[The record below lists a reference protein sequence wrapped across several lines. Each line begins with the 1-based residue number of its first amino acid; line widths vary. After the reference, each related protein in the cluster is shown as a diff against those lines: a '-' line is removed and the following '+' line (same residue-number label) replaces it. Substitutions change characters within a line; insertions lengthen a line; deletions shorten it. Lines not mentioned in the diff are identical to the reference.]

1 MNNFRQDYLETSL
14 IYEQMDD
21 IVYGI
26 SNVIDIFFESDDNTE
41 SNVGGIISR
50 IKKAIHTLIDAIKNL
65 FSGAKAQKDNAKMKE
80 FANTDQTVEISV
92 ADPDS
97 IKKAYDT
104 ACFDIEQGKDAEE
117 VQSKFASIMKKLGIG
132 VAIGGAVAGA
142 VVVATKGPEI
152 INKRKEKMKT
162 KKAYNEYMKLQQNMY
177 EANDKLKHME
187 DLLDKQ
193 SSTYV
198 QFNAD
203 DAKKAYK
210 RATGKHILN
219 SKDKQQIAEIQGI
232 MGLTNQYSKSC
243 NFARKKIL
251 DDVANAI
258 SRGEGGLSE
267 YKNNLVDNISDITSA
282 GKVDNIKL
290 RAKNAGGS
298 TQKGMDRYRK
308 NNQKVT
314 SDILNARK
322 DEEISM
328 KATRISNK
336 EKAKN
341 VKRDAKNDIK
351 NINGQ
356 RTGFFGK
363 IKGSIADNNEAR
375 RRAKEMVNES
385 TEYIKTT
392 SIAECIDELKDL

>member
-26 SNVIDIFFESDDNTE
+26 SNTIDIFFESDDNTE
-41 SNVGGIISR
+41 SNGDGIISR
-50 IKKAIHTLIDAIKNL
+50 IKKAIHTLINKIKDL
-65 FSGAKAQKDNAKMKE
+65 FSGAKAQKDDAKMKE
-80 FANTDQTVEISV
+80 FANSDQSVEISV
-92 ADPDS
+92 TDPDS

-104 ACFDIEQGKDAEE
+104 ACFDIEQGKDAKE
-117 VQSKFASIMKKLGIG
+117 VQSNFASILKKLGIG

-142 VVVATKGPEI
+142 AVLATKGPEI

-162 KKAYNEYMKLQQNMY
+162 KKAYDEYMKLQQNMY

-187 DLLDKQ
+187 GLLDKQ
-193 SSTYV
+193 SSNYV

-243 NFARKKIL
+243 NFARQKIL
-251 DDVANAI
+251 DDVTNAI
-258 SRGEGGLSE
+258 SRGDGELSE
-267 YKNNLVDNISDITSA
+267 YKNKLVDNISDITSA

-298 TQKGMDRYRK
+298 TQKGMDRYRR
-308 NNQKVT
+308 NNQKDT
-314 SDILNARK
+314 SDLLNARK
-322 DEEISM
+322 EEEISM
-328 KATRISNK
+328 KAARIANK
-336 EKAKN
+336 EKAKIIN
-341 VKRDAKNDIK
+341 KNAKNDIK
-351 NINGQ
+351 NIGGK
-356 RTGFFGK
+356 RTGLFGK
-363 IKGSIADNNEAR
+363 IKGSVTDNMEAH
-375 RRAKEMVNES
+375 RRAKEMVKES

>member
-1 MNNFRQDYLETSL
+1 MDTFRQDYLETSL

-26 SNVIDIFFESDDNTE
+26 SNNIDIFFESDDNTE
-41 SNVGGIISR
+41 SNGDGIISK
-50 IKKAIHTLIDAIKNL
+50 IKKAIHTLIDKIKDL
-65 FSGAKAQKDNAKMKE
+65 FSGAKAQKDDAKMKE
-80 FANTDQTVEISV
+80 FANSDQTVEISV

-104 ACFDIEQGKDAEE
+104 ACFDIEHGKDAEE
-117 VQSKFASIMKKLGIG
+117 VQSTFATILKKIGIG

-142 VVVATKGPEI
+142 AVVSTKGLEI

-162 KKAYNEYMKLQQNMY
+162 KKAYDEYMKLQQNMY

-193 SSTYV
+193 SSNYV

-210 RATGKHILN
+210 RATGKHILTN
-219 SKDKQQIAEIQGI
+219 KDKQKIAEIQGI

-243 NFARKKIL
+243 NFARQKIL
-251 DDVANAI
+251 DDVTNAI

-267 YKNNLVDNISDITSA
+267 YKDKLVDNISDITSA

-314 SDILNARK
+314 SDMLNARK
-322 DEEISM
+322 EEEISM
-328 KATRISNK
+328 KAARIANK

-356 RTGFFGK
+356 HKGFFGK
-363 IKGSIADNNEAR
+363 IKGNVTDNIEAR

-392 SIAECIDELKDL
+392 SIAECIDKLKDL

>member
-21 IVYGI
+21 IVYGL
-26 SNVIDIFFESDDNTE
+26 SNAIDIFFESDDNTE
-41 SNVGGIISR
+41 SNGDGIISR

-80 FANTDQTVEISV
+80 FANSDQTVEISV
-92 ADPDS
+92 TDPDS

-210 RATGKHILN
+210 RATGKHILT

-267 YKNNLVDNISDITSA
+267 YKNNLVDNI
-282 GKVDNIKL
+282 KL

-328 KATRISNK
+328 KATRIANK

-356 RTGFFGK
+356 HTGLFGK

>member
-26 SNVIDIFFESDDNTE
+26 SNTIDIFFKSDDNTE
-41 SNVGGIISR
+41 SNGDGIISR
-50 IKKAIHTLIDAIKNL
+50 IKKAIHTLISKIKDL
-65 FSGAKAQKDNAKMKE
+65 FSGAKAQKDDAKMKE
-80 FANTDQTVEISV
+80 FANSDQTVEISV
-92 ADPDS
+92 TDPDS

-117 VQSKFASIMKKLGIG
+117 VQSKFASILKKLGIG
-132 VAIGGAVAGA
+132 VAIGGAVVGA
-142 VVVATKGPEI
+142 AVLATKGPEI

-162 KKAYNEYMKLQQNMY
+162 KKAYDEYMKLQQNMY

-187 DLLDKQ
+187 GLLDKQ
-193 SSTYV
+193 SSNYV

-219 SKDKQQIAEIQGI
+219 SKDKQQITEIQGI

-243 NFARKKIL
+243 NFARQKIL

-258 SRGEGGLSE
+258 SRGEGELSE
-267 YKNNLVDNISDITSA
+267 YKNKLVDNISDITSA

-298 TQKGMDRYRK
+298 TQKGMDRYRR
-308 NNQKVT
+308 NNQKDT
-314 SDILNARK
+314 SDRLNARK
-322 DEEISM
+322 EEEISM
-328 KATRISNK
+328 KAARIANK
-336 EKAKN
+336 EKAKIIN
-341 VKRDAKNDIK
+341 KNAKNDIK
-351 NINGQ
+351 NIGGQ
-356 RTGFFGK
+356 RTGLFGK
-363 IKGSIADNNEAR
+363 IKGSVTDNMEAR

>member
-21 IVYGI
+21 IVYGL
-26 SNVIDIFFESDDNTE
+26 SNAIDIFFESDDNTE
-41 SNVGGIISR
+41 SNGDGIISR

-80 FANTDQTVEISV
+80 FANSDQTVEISIT
-92 ADPDS
+92 DPDA
-97 IKKAYDT
+97 IKKAYQT
-104 ACFDIEQGKDAEE
+104 ACSDIEQGKDAGE
-117 VQSKFASIMKKLGIG
+117 VQSTFAAIMKKIGIG
-132 VAIGGAVAGA
+132 VAIGGAVAGT
-142 VVVATKGPEI
+142 VVAVTKGPEI
-152 INKRKEKMKT
+152 INKRREKMKT
-162 KKAYNEYMKLQQNMY
+162 KKAYDEYMKLQQNMY

-187 DLLDKQ
+187 ELLDKQ
-193 SSTYV
+193 SGNYV

-219 SKDKQQIAEIQGI
+219 KKDKQQIAEIQGI

-251 DDVANAI
+251 DDVSNAI

-267 YKNNLVDNISDITSA
+267 YKDKLVDNISDITSA

-328 KATRISNK
+328 KATRIANK
-336 EKAKN
+336 ENAKN

-351 NINGQ
+351 NIKGQ